1 MAEEDSSQ
9 EKTEEPTARKKEKA
23 AEEGDIVR
31 SKELNTSAILV
42 AAAVGLLL
50 FGPGMAESLLSI
62 MTFNFSFDSNASWDT
77 KVALSYLDASFI
89 EAMWSLLPLFLLLLV
104 AAFFG
109 PIGLG
114 GWNFSTKAIAPK
126 GSRINPLAGIKRM
139 FSLNSLVELLK
150 GWGKILIVGGV
161 AIIVLIGLKSDFINM
176 VFEPTGPSVRHAAI
190 VLAWTFLL
198 ICCSTIIITVVDI
211 PFQIYSHTKK
221 LKMTMQE
228 VKEEY
233 KNTEGKPEV
242 KSKIRQLQREM
253 ANRRMMADVPDA
265 DVVITNP
272 THYAVAL
279 KYDPQG
285 MPAPM
290 LLAKGV
296 DETAMKIR
304 EIAGEHKIL
313 VLEMPSLARS
323 IYHNTDIGDEIPEG
337 LYIAVAQVL
346 AFVFQTDQW
355 KKGQAPRPDQKPSV
369 DIPNDLRADD

>member
-23 AEEGDIVR
+23 AEEGNIAR

-42 AAAVGLLL
+42 SAAVGLLI
-50 FGPGMAESLLSI
+50 FGPALGQQLLETMA
-62 MTFNFSFDSNASWDT
+62 FNFSFDRQASWDT
-77 KVALSYLDASFI
+77 QVALSYLEVSFV
-89 EAMWSLLPLFLLLLV
+89 EAMWSLLPFFLLLLV

-126 GSRINPLAGIKRM
+126 GSRINPLSGIKRM

-150 GWGKILIVGGV
+150 GWGKVLIVGTV
-161 AIIVLIGLKSDFINM
+161 SVIVLIGLKNSFISM

-190 VLAWTFLL
+190 ILAWTFLL
-198 ICCSTIIITVVDI
+198 ICCSTIIIAIVDI

-285 MPAPM
+285 MPAPV

-304 EIAGEHKIL
+304 EIAGEYKIP
-313 VLEMPSLARS
+313 VMEMPALARS
-323 IYHNTDIGDEIPEG
+323 IYHHTDIGDEIPEG

-355 KKGQAPRPDQKPSV
+355 KKGQAPKPERKPSV
-369 DIPNDLRADD
+369 NIPDDLKSDE

>member
-9 EKTEEPTARKKEKA
+9 EKTEEPTAKKKEKA
-23 AEEGDIVR
+23 AEEGNVAR

-42 AAAVGLLL
+42 SAAAGLLI
-50 FGPGMAESLLSI
+50 FGPAMAGNLLNVMKFS
-62 MTFNFSFDSNASWDT
+62 FSFDPNASWDT
-77 KVALSYLDASFI
+77 QIALGYLEIAFVES
-89 EAMWSLLPLFLLLLV
+89 MWSLLPLFLLLLV

-114 GWNFSTKAIAPK
+114 GWNFSTKAVAPK
-126 GSRINPLAGIKRM
+126 GSRMNPLSGLKRM
-139 FSLNSLVELLK
+139 FSLNALVELLK
-150 GWGKILIVGGV
+150 GWGKVLVVGTV
-161 AIIVLIGLKSDFINM
+161 AVLVLVGLKDDFISM
-176 VFEPTGPSVRHAAI
+176 VFEPTTPSVHHAVI

-198 ICCSTIIITVVDI
+198 ICCSTIIIAIVDI

-253 ANRRMMADVPDA
+253 ANRRMMSDVPDA

-304 EIAGEHKIL
+304 EIAGEYKIP
-313 VLEMPSLARS
+313 VLEMPALARS
-323 IYHNTDIGDEIPEG
+323 IYHHTEIGQEIPEG
-337 LYIAVAQVL
+337 LYVAVAQVL

-355 KKGQAPRPDQKPSV
+355 KKGRAPKPERKPFV
-369 DIPNDLRADD
+369 DIPDDLKEDE